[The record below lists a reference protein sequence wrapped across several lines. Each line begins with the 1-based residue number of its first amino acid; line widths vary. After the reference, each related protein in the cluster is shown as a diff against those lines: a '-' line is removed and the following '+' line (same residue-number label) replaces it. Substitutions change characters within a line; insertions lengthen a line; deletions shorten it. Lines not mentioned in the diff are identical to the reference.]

1 MRHRHHFIIVAHFE
15 HQSHTDFRMELN
27 VTVEE
32 PIAGI
37 VGLEAY
43 DRVAAIGHGDRVLD
57 RRIDQVA
64 PEQLK
69 LIQLLD
75 LQWE

>member
-1 MRHRHHFIIVAHFE
+1 
-15 HQSHTDFRMELN
+15 MELN
-27 VTVEE
+27 VAMEE

-43 DRVAAIGHGDRVLD
+43 DRIAAIGHGDGVLD
-57 RRIDQVA
+57 GRIDQVA
-64 PEQLK
+64 LEQLE

-75 LQWE
+75 LK